1 MQPIAENVCSSKFTF
16 TIILTIIIQFLEK
29 QKGDYHTWAPPVLG
43 FHPVFVAFTLL
54 LQTYV
59 TRRDEIVDIAIHV
72 APKIISLGLRVT
84 MKFPKQTVL
93 NPVSPVIVS
102 TTIPKRTEVGIG
114 CI

>member
-1 MQPIAENVCSSKFTF
+1 MPDNAHTKTK
-16 TIILTIIIQFLEK
+16 ILSYPSVEVGKTSYPVHELL
-29 QKGDYHTWAPPVLG
+29 QKDTWAPPVLVL
-43 FHPVFVAFTLL
+43 HPVFVAFTLL
-54 LQTYV
+54 LQTYA